1 MLPINEAQTRNTQTL
16 SLKVEDAEFNICQQ
30 TLWRWQTDRRW
41 PECFEWVWVW
51 PSGGEEMI
59 FVTQAPGHTLT
70 HCAGINH
77 VTQEVTMICFVLL
90 QLIYAPLNLIKDD
103 KWNMKCD
110 NVCSE
115 SVRPPFLWPSL
126 AWVRHRHLRGEFW
139 LSNYGWQRTEPGWS
153 KNLMTRA
160 DISWGMADVS
170 IPSPASE
177 DKNGKY
183 FMYFVLSLISIKPFD
198 ETQNKEC
205 R

>member
-139 LSNYGWQRTEPGWS
+139 LSNYGYRGQSPGGVKTW
-153 KNLMTRA
+153 
-160 DISWGMADVS
+160 WPG
-170 IPSPASE
+170 
-177 DKNGKY
+177 
-183 FMYFVLSLISIKPFD
+183 LISAEGWLMSLYHPRHQKIKT
-198 ETQNKEC
+198 ENILC
-205 R
+205 ILSSLWYL